1 MSYPNISMNSVL
13 NCIYAESEGRPFKE
27 ARYFADRLY
36 WFAREHGC
44 IKPYEIYTNFV
55 LGVLNALTGNGDISP
70 KCQTALNKYFENQ
83 SIGKDSVVPP
93 AYISAIKSG
102 TKRLEAKHN
111 AALDKIVN
119 KPRRIPLLNIP
130 QMSDEA
136 FNRLA
141 QKQKRVNAT
150 NGMEASK

>member
-13 NCIYAESEGRPFKE
+13 NYIYAESEGKPFEE
-27 ARYFADRLY
+27 ARHFADRLY

-44 IKPYEIYTNFV
+44 IKPYDNYISFI

-70 KCQTALNKYFENQ
+70 KYQSALNKYFENQ
-83 SIGKDSVVPP
+83 SIYKNSVVPSS
-93 AYISAIKSG
+93 YRSAIKSG

-111 AALDKIVN
+111 AALDKIVS